1 MAYLNVFI
9 NNSNKNPI
17 NVNRDTK
24 PVPPGPGIEK
34 TVITENG
41 YSILLENDGLILT
54 EII

>member
-24 PVPPGPGIEK
+24 PVPPGPDIDKWVKEHMVLWR
-34 TVITENG
+34 TC
-41 YSILLENDGLILT
+41 SRA
-54 EII
+54 